1 MMRPMDMNWCAD
13 NTGRNAMIKVL
24 SLLTRKDGI
33 SHEQFVRH
41 WYDIHGPLALAVP
54 GIRRYVQSHI
64 TESLTRPDIPETDV
78 AVDGIAELWYDD
90 LESFRRAAATPEMKT
105 LTDDGALFI
114 GRIKTYVIEER
125 DIIPGKK

>member
-1 MMRPMDMNWCAD
+1 
-13 NTGRNAMIKVL
+13 MIKIVG
-24 SLLTRKDGI
+24 LLTRKDGL
-33 SHEQFVRH
+33 SHEEFVRH
-41 WYDIHGPLALAVP
+41 WFDVHGPLALAVP

-64 TESLTRPDIPETDV
+64 TGTRTRPDIPETEV

-90 LESFRRAAATPEMKT
+90 LASFERAAASPEMKR

-125 DIIPGKK
+125 QIIPDKT